1 MRGWMVWVYYLV
13 RIDARLVV
21 WACYLVRID
30 ARLGGVGVI
39 LGED

>member
-13 RIDARLVV
+13 RIDARL
-21 WACYLVRID
+21 D
-30 ARLGGVGVI
+30 GVGVGEDVL